1 MEVFADRAINSIVLH
16 EANKGQIIYQVLV
29 NDKFQVGRVLAFST
43 CDFLELA
50 IRFLHRPFHCRLRR
64 FATDG

>member
-50 IRFLHRPFHCRLRR
+50 IRFLHRPFHC
-64 FATDG
+64 